1 MTMDHQ
7 LIATQTCKCYT
18 VTFSNLTQG
27 TYELHFAIPGYET
40 FNKTLTVMVAGQDS
54 SISNVTRDDFV
65 AHMISMKPTASP
77 TITMT
82 PKAASQVQASID
94 LLRQRRIF
102 FIFIIDTS
110 LS

>member
-1 MTMDHQ
+1 MARQ
-7 LIATQTCKCYT
+7 SL
-18 VTFSNLTQG
+18 TFSVGNLR
-27 TYELHFAIPGYET
+27 E
-40 FNKTLTVMVAGQDS
+40 VASCSKFSASISIFWKRTSALQLVADQDS

-65 AHMISMKPTASP
+65 AHMISMIPTPSP

-82 PKAASQVQASID
+82 PKAANQVQASID